1 MVTSSTTHI
10 FITAQSFLYFIS
22 PLLVNWVVQCACKG
36 QMEIFNKLCKFRFF
50 KNVKQ
55 LNIIHYNGFK
65 TFKTSN
71 TRVAYL
77 YALMNISISI
87 SNHDLDLKVGTK
99 SKFSK
104 RPTGSIEYLLSFQQ
118 VINLGLI

>member
-1 MVTSSTTHI
+1 MCTV
-10 FITAQSFLYFIS
+10 
-22 PLLVNWVVQCACKG
+22 
-36 QMEIFNKLCKFRFF
+36 QMEIFNKLCKFRIF

-71 TRVAYL
+71 MKIAYL
-77 YALMNISISI
+77 SALMNISILI
-87 SNHDLDLKVGTK
+87 SNHDLDLKVGTE

-104 RPTGSIEYLLSFQQ
+104 GPAGSLEYLLSFQQ

>member
-22 PLLVNWVVQCACKG
+22 PLLVNWVVHCACNV
-36 QMEIFNKLCKFRFF
+36 QMEIFNKLCKFRIF

-71 TRVAYL
+71 TKVAYL

-87 SNHDLDLKVGTK
+87 SNHDLDLKVGTE

-104 RPTGSIEYLLSFQQ
+104 GPAGSLEYLLSFQQ